1 MGQNPG
7 CIFKRR
13 AIAISV
19 VVTAVLSAQATSA
32 DISNDDALIAG
43 AKLCTSYL
51 PRHERQYGIPIHLLA
66 AIASTESGR
75 YNKKIGMTLPWPWT
89 INVEGKGY
97 FFDTKE
103 EAITKVKE
111 LQARG
116 YQSIDVGCMQ
126 VNLHH
131 HPNAFMNLDQ
141 AFDPG
146 YNVAYAA
153 AFLKQN
159 FNDERSWR
167 KATADYHSR
176 TPYFG
181 EQYARLVFN
190 EWGRIINKVSDAQA
204 GRTTLPT
211 ATAKLEPV
219 NLSSDWS
226 SKKNYRHS
234 YHALHMHSISVEREH
249 GVLVVR
255 PEHDEAEAKTA
266 PHEDSDKFVIR
277 NVKYVQNKDGFEPTR
292 TAQNTAPRV
301 IQPQQAYS
309 AQNAQNTAKST
320 ASSKVDSDTDYTMP
334 SHVVH
339 VNDSL
344 IDSRPVRQ
352 NTGGNVF
359 VFEN

>member
-1 MGQNPG
+1 MAVTFSGQ
-7 CIFKRR
+7 
-13 AIAISV
+13 
-19 VVTAVLSAQATSA
+19 SAHA
-32 DISNDDALIAG
+32 SNKSDDDALIAG

-75 YNKKIGMTLPWPWT
+75 YNKKVGMTLPWPWT

-103 EAITKVKE
+103 QAITKVRE

-116 YQSIDVGCMQ
+116 FQSIDVGCMQ

-131 HPNAFMNLDQ
+131 HPNAFANLDQ
-141 AFDPG
+141 AFDPA

-153 AFLKQN
+153 GFLKQN
-159 FNDERSWR
+159 FNDEKNWR

-181 EQYARLVFN
+181 EQYARLVYN
-190 EWGRIINKVSDAQA
+190 TWGRIINKVTDAQS
-204 GRTTLPT
+204 GKLPNT
-211 ATAKLEPV
+211 SVAKIEPV

-226 SKKNYRHS
+226 SNKKTRHS
-234 YHALHMHSISVEREH
+234 YHAVRMHNISVEKEH

-255 PEHDEAEAKTA
+255 PEQEDAVASGKRA
-266 PHEDSDKFVIR
+266 PNEDSDKFVIR
-277 NVKYVQNKDGFEPTR
+277 NVRYAAKKDGFEQDK
-292 TAQNTAPRV
+292 TAQKKVAQASTTVVTGPQGNQPAEAKGNPDGDYARPAHV
-301 IQPQQAYS
+301 I
-309 AQNAQNTAKST
+309 
-320 ASSKVDSDTDYTMP
+320 
-334 SHVVH
+334 H

-344 IDSRPVRQ
+344 VNSRPVRQ
-352 NTGGNVF
+352 NTGNVF
-359 VFEN
+359 VFDN